1 MALFIWGGLLLY
13 RAFVM
18 DITND
23 EAYSFMLV
31 NKPAVHMLPTTANTH
46 WLNSFFIA
54 LLNGLF
60 GDAVWVIRLQAVLAG
75 ILMAMVIRQIFKTMH
90 PRSAWLL
97 AIACILLNNY
107 LLDFFSLARGYG
119 LALPLLCAAFY
130 YLIHSGERSRFPVYT
145 FLSLAVLANFT
156 TIYFLVA
163 WAIWDFIALFRRR
176 ALKSWFSLQGWS
188 ERWPMYLML
197 ILSIPLILYIK
208 YVTGDLEEGQKN
220 GFLAD
225 TLGVFIERSYAFL
238 SHNMAWYLAVFW
250 ILFLVLFYILHRRHL
265 ERGWRILFE
274 LSGIVFVLIHFNY
287 YVLHIPF
294 PFGRTSF
301 FFVVPLMLLVCYAV
315 IALFRR
321 APRLWLQL
329 LTSLI
334 ILFQCGY
341 FIHYRHIDSSQE
353 WSKQQGLSACFQD
366 LYHIEKKQVYH
377 RRLVMSIDH
386 YGSYEN
392 YYRFL
397 FPDQVP
403 QKLFVYDRTGYQ
415 NISPQDTHSFQ
426 EADYL
431 LMYGNYKPF
440 LDTLLPP
447 SHRKILKHY
456 PRMHSDLIQVLH

>member
-1 MALFIWGGLLLY
+1 MWGALLLY
-13 RAFVM
+13 RAIVL

-31 NKPAVHMLPTTANTH
+31 DKPAMHMLPATANTH

-60 GDAVWVIRLQAVLAG
+60 GHAVWVIRLHAVLAG
-75 ILMAMVIRQIFKTMH
+75 MFMAVVLHQTFRNMQ

-97 AIACILLNNY
+97 AVAGILFNNY

-130 YLIHSGERSRFPVYT
+130 YLIHSGGRSRFPVYT
-145 FLSLAVLANFT
+145 FLALSVLANFT

-163 WAIWDFIALFRRR
+163 WAMWDFIALFRQG
-176 ALKSWFSLQGWS
+176 ALKSWFSKQGWS
-188 ERWPMYLML
+188 ERWPMYLVL
-197 ILSIPLILYIK
+197 LVSIPLILYIK

-225 TLGVFIERSYAFL
+225 TLGVFIERSYVFL
-238 SHNMAWYLAVFW
+238 SHDLAWYLALFW
-250 ILFLVLFYILHRRHL
+250 ILFLGLFYILHRRHL

-274 LSGIVFVLIHFNY
+274 LCGLVFVLIHFNF

-301 FFVVPLMLLVCYAV
+301 FFVVPLMLLVCYAL

-321 APRLWLQL
+321 APKPWLQL
-329 LTSLI
+329 ITGLM

-341 FIHYRHIDSSQE
+341 FILSRHIDASLE
-353 WSKQQGLSACFQD
+353 WSKQQGLSTCFRD
-366 LYHIEKKQVYH
+366 LYHIEQKQVYH
-377 RRLVMSIDH
+377 CRLVMSIDH

-415 NISPQDTHSFQ
+415 DINPQDTHFFQ

-431 LMYGNYKPF
+431 LMYGNYQPF
-440 LDTLLPP
+440 LDSLLPT

-456 PRMHSDLIQVLH
+456 PRMQSDLIQVFH